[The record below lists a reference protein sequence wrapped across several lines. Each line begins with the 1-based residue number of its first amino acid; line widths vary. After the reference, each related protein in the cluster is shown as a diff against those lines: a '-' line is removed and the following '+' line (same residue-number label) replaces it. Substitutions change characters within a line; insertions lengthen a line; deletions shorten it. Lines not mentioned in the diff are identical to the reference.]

1 MKLKLLS
8 IDTVAVE
15 ALINESEIFPNSPDI
30 VKEWIGLLE
39 AQTDC
44 SPLKVCFDGVKYFLF
59 DGYHRLEAIQQL
71 GFKECHVIVYR
82 GDHREALRRYIKDK
96 FKGKHGYRQQHVFK
110 HCIQILISDPVWSVL
125 NDEELARL
133 FDRKPVFL
141 RIFVFTHP

>member
-71 GFKECHVIVYR
+71 GFKASWR
-82 GDHREALRRYIKDK
+82 SWRPLFRRYGQA
-96 FKGKHGYRQQHVFK
+96 FER
-110 HCIQILISDPVWSVL
+110 S
-125 NDEELARL
+125 
-133 FDRKPVFL
+133 FDRF
-141 RIFVFTHP
+141 HPEHPYR